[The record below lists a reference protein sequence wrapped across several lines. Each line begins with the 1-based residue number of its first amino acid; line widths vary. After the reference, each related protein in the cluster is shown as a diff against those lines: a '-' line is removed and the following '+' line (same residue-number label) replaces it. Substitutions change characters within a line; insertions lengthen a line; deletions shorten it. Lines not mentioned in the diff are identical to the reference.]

1 MNKMSISKEDTLVMK
16 LIHYFVTNED
26 YRPIVVHGVQNEIWL
41 ENLDNDIPLIRI
53 NSNYIHNEEQLMS
66 DLRKVE
72 VIRKTIKKKTYSFK
86 SKVLNLLMNTRDEV
100 TLTEEENVLSIK
112 VKNITEL
119 KKNKFINDYFPNF
132 KEKVVS
138 KNNGIVDVLEMTEEL
153 NKKTIKEDNEL
164 AKIFLKKDQP
174 IVTYSIILLNIIVFM
189 LSLLDY
195 NMIIN
200 YFANYYINV
209 KNGEIYRLLTA
220 CFVHA
225 NFLHIFFNMYALYY
239 IGPMVEKYYGKLKY
253 LLIYLGSGIMGSL
266 FSVVLSNNVSIGAS
280 GAIFGLFGSM
290 LYFGYKYRATLDGF
304 VRSGIIPVLFINLI
318 LGFIVPN
325 IDVYGHIGGLIGGLL
340 LSYILGVYRK
350 GKKKNTLNG
359 LIIITLLIASLSYM
373 LIIK

>member
-72 VIRKTIKKKTYSFK
+72 VIRKTIKKKTYSFR

-209 KNGEIYRLLTA
+209 KNGEIYRLLTT

-359 LIIITLLIASLSYM
+359 LIIITILIASLSYM

>member
-72 VIRKTIKKKTYSFK
+72 VIRKTIKKKTYSFR

-153 NKKTIKEDNEL
+153 NKKQL
-164 AKIFLKKDQP
+164 RKIM
-174 IVTYSIILLNIIVFM
+174 S
-189 LSLLDY
+189 
-195 NMIIN
+195 
-200 YFANYYINV
+200 
-209 KNGEIYRLLTA
+209 
-220 CFVHA
+220 
-225 NFLHIFFNMYALYY
+225 
-239 IGPMVEKYYGKLKY
+239 
-253 LLIYLGSGIMGSL
+253 
-266 FSVVLSNNVSIGAS
+266 
-280 GAIFGLFGSM
+280 
-290 LYFGYKYRATLDGF
+290 
-304 VRSGIIPVLFINLI
+304 
-318 LGFIVPN
+318 
-325 IDVYGHIGGLIGGLL
+325 
-340 LSYILGVYRK
+340 
-350 GKKKNTLNG
+350 
-359 LIIITLLIASLSYM
+359 
-373 LIIK
+373 

>member
-72 VIRKTIKKKTYSFK
+72 VIRKTIKKKTYSFR

-253 LLIYLGSGIMGSL
+253 LLIYLGSGMMGSL

-325 IDVYGHIGGLIGGLL
+325 IDVYGHIGGLVGGLL
-340 LSYILGVYRK
+340 LSYIVGVYRK
-350 GKKKNTLNG
+350 CKKKNTING
-359 LIIITLLIASLSYM
+359 LIIITILIASLSYM